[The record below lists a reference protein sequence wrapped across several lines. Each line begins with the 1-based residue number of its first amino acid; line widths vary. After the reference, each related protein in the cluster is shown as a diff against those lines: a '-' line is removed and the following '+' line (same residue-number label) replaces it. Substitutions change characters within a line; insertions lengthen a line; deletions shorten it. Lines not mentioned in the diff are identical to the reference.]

1 MKDLEFAEL
10 ASPQKAE
17 SIVAL
22 LVAMTEIEAL
32 RSRSPPL
39 FVKAN
44 NPLPLLITESTS
56 AVRPAILKLD
66 PPSPR
71 TMTVLVSEASSLIR
85 LLARS
90 KLMPLPLMQT
100 REYLDP
106 EI

>member
-1 MKDLEFAEL
+1 MELAEL

-17 SIVAL
+17 SMVGL
-22 LVAMTEIEAL
+22 LVATTEIKAL

-44 NPLPLLITESTS
+44 NPLPLLITERTS
-56 AVRPAILKLD
+56 AVRPAILKFGQ
-66 PPSPR
+66 PSPR
-71 TMTVLVSEASSLIR
+71 TMTVLVSKASSLIR

-90 KLMPLPLMQT
+90 KLIPLPLKQT
-100 REYLDP
+100 NVYLDP